1 MELLALGPKAES
13 LVAYKFHVYKYVEV
27 VQIYVVP
34 THSNAVLRQFRSSKG
49 SVVVRPGPAC
59 ARQLLGGIHET

>member
-1 MELLALGPKAES
+1 MNDVDWVHDVLMF
-13 LVAYKFHVYKYVEV
+13 AYKFHVYKYVEV